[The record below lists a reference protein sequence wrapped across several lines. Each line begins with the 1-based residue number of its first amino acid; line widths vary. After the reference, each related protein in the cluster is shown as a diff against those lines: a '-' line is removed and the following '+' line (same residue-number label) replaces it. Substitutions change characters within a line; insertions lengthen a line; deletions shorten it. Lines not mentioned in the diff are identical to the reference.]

1 MSIQPG
7 NLIKTTRARIGCP
20 KGTVGLVTAHHSVHG
35 GNGLPMIVYVV
46 KLHGIGST
54 RRFLGEDMEVLSGAS
69 N

>member
-7 NLIKTTRARIGCP
+7 NLIKTTRAAVGCP
-20 KGTVGLVTAHHSVHG
+20 EGTVGLVTEHHSVLG
-35 GNGLPMIVYVV
+35 GGGHRITVYMV

-54 RRFLGEDMEVLSGAS
+54 RRFLGEDLEVLSGAS

>member
-7 NLIKTTRARIGCP
+7 NLIKTTRASIGIP
-20 KGTVGLVTAHHSVHG
+20 VGTVGLVTERHSVKG
-35 GNGLPMIVYVV
+35 GKPGLVVYVV

-54 RRFLGEDMEVLSGAS
+54 RRFLGEDLEVLSGAS

>member
-7 NLIKTTRARIGCP
+7 NLIKTTRASIGIP
-20 KGTVGLVTAHHSVHG
+20 VGTVGLVTEQHSVNGGRHG
-35 GNGLPMIVYVV
+35 LVVYVV

>member
-7 NLIKTTRARIGCP
+7 NLIKTTRASIGCP
-20 KGTVGLVTAHHSVHG
+20 KGTVGLVTEHHSVHG

-46 KLHGIGST
+46 KLHGKDHT
-54 RRFLGEDMEVLSGAS
+54 RRFLQQDLEVLSGAG

>member
-7 NLIKTTRARIGCP
+7 NLIKTTRASIGIP
-20 KGTVGLVTAHHSVHG
+20 VGTVGLVTERHSVNG
-35 GNGLPMIVYVV
+35 GKPGLVVYVV

-54 RRFLGEDMEVLSGAS
+54 RRFLGEDLEVLSGAS